1 MLYLEMLLLFVLILL
16 NGVLA
21 MSEVAV
27 VSSRN
32 TRIKKLGHLAARD
45 VGALQALKEDPSRF
59 LYTVRACITLASIL
73 LGACSA
79 ATLAD
84 RLGGWLE
91 SLNVSWLGAY
101 ANAVAMVL
109 TVAAITYFS
118 VILGEILPKRIALS
132 QPERIA
138 ARMAAPMLG
147 LSRAAAP
154 LVWVLRISSDTLLR
168 LLHLKDLRTPRVSEE
183 ELRALIAEGTL
194 TGIFAPQE
202 REMIEGVLRL
212 DDRPVRIIMTPRTD
226 ITWIDVA
233 AQRQEIFELFSTNR
247 YSRLLVCDGDVD
259 RPMGVIHTKD
269 ILPLALRCEP
279 FDLKSLTRPVLFIP
293 ERLPVLKL
301 VEMFK
306 SEKLHVAVVVDEHGT
321 TEGLI
326 TLTDILESIAGELP
340 EYGEEEE
347 QTILAREDG
356 SWLVDGGLPIDEF
369 EARTGI
375 ADICDEEGVYTLAGF
390 VMHHLG
396 RVPKAG
402 LHFVYR
408 DIRFEVVDM
417 DGRRIDK
424 ILVRPGPE
432 KRQAL

>member
-21 MSEVAV
+21 MSELAV

-32 TRIKKLGHLAARD
+32 TRIKQLDTLRARD
-45 VGALQALKEDPSRF
+45 VKALLTLKEDPSRF
-59 LYTVRACITLASIL
+59 LYTVRSGITLASIL
-73 LGACSA
+73 LGACSG
-79 ATLAD
+79 ATAAD
-84 RLGGWLE
+84 RLSRWLGGLG
-91 SLNVSWLGAY
+91 VSWLSPYGDGL
-101 ANAVAMVL
+101 AMVF
-109 TVAAITYFS
+109 TMAAVTYLS
-118 VILGEILPKRIALS
+118 LVIGEIVPKRIALS
-132 QPERIA
+132 QPERVA
-138 ARMAAPMLG
+138 ARVAGPMLW
-147 LSRAAAP
+147 LARMAAP
-154 LVWVLRISSDTLLR
+154 LVWVLRLSSETLLR
-168 LLHLKDLRTPRVSEE
+168 FLHLKELRTPRVSEE
-183 ELRALIAEGTL
+183 EVRALIAEGTL

-226 ITWIDVA
+226 LTWIDVDA
-233 AQRQEIFELFSTNR
+233 GRQEIFELFSANR
-247 YSRLLVCDGDVD
+247 CSKLLVCDGDVD
-259 RPMGVIHTKD
+259 RPLGVIHTKD
-269 ILPLALRCEP
+269 ILPLALRCEA
-279 FDLKSLTRPVLFIP
+279 FDLRSLTKPVLFVP
-293 ERLPVLKL
+293 ERLPVLRL
-301 VEMFK
+301 VERFK

-347 QTILAREDG
+347 QTLLLREDG

-375 ADICDEEGVYTLAGF
+375 TELSNEEGVYTMAGF

-396 RVPKAG
+396 RVPEAG
-402 LHFVYR
+402 LHFEYR
-408 DIRFEVVDM
+408 DIRFEVLDM

-424 ILVRPGPE
+424 VLVQAVVGKPE
-432 KRQAL
+432 TE